1 MTELPTR
8 SRAAAPRLRRRARRG
23 WLRVPR
29 RARLFVTLVVALVV
43 VAGGALAGLRIA
55 RPGALPG
62 TTVAGIDVGG
72 LEEPELERRVRDL
85 ARARAAARV
94 TLVRSAT
101 EGAPEASTALPAG
114 ELGAALDVDATVDA
128 ALAHGRQANPLAAL
142 ADHVR
147 AFTGPTRVAPVVR
160 VDDGTLRGRLER
172 ASQRLVAA
180 PREGDVVVRGATVT
194 RVDPVPGAEVV
205 LDELLPDVRAA
216 LLRGGDRTVEVP
228 TRAVAPDTTTADV
241 DEAVRAARLATSA
254 PVRLERGGRALV
266 LSRRDVGR
274 TLDVSVERADG
285 DARLVLSVSPA
296 RLADVAGDRAAALET
311 EPEDARLVL
320 SGGRVQVVPSEPGFR
335 FSARTAAA
343 QVLELAGRRGD
354 RSATLR
360 GEAVAADLTTAEARA
375 LDVDERVS
383 SFTTYHACCEPR
395 VHNIHRIADIVDGA
409 VVLPGETFSLNGFV
423 GPRTRANG
431 FVGAPAIR
439 DGEYVDE
446 VGGGISQFATTLF
459 NAIFFG
465 GYDFLEYKAHSYYI
479 DRYPMGRE
487 ATVSSPAPDLAFRND
502 SDAGILID
510 TSYTDTS
517 ITVTF
522 YGSTNV
528 DVRAIMGEPFN
539 FEPPPTQVEH
549 DPSLR
554 RGERRLIQEGT
565 RGFDV
570 VVKRVM
576 TTPGGERTVE
586 EFFTRYLP
594 QPRIVAR
601 NRRN

>member
-1 MTELPTR
+1 M
-8 SRAAAPRLRRRARRG
+8 G
-23 WLRVPR
+23 VPR
-29 RARLFVTLVVALVV
+29 PARLVVTVLVAVV
-43 VAGGALAGLRIA
+43 VLAGGALAALRVA

-62 TTVAGIDVGG
+62 VTVAGVDVGG
-72 LEEPELERRVRDL
+72 LEEAELERRMTAL
-85 ARARAAARV
+85 ARARRAARV
-94 TLVRSAT
+94 TLVRRAT
-101 EGAPEASTALPAG
+101 EGAGEASTAMPAG
-114 ELGAALDVDATVDA
+114 ELGARLDVDATVDA
-128 ALAHGRQANPLAAL
+128 ILAPGRDANPIAAL

-147 AFTGPTRVAPVVR
+147 AFAGPTRVAPVVR
-160 VDDGTLRGRLER
+160 VDDAVLRARLAR

-180 PREGDVVVRGATVT
+180 PREGDVEIRGATVT
-194 RVDPVPGAEVV
+194 RVDPAPGAEVV
-205 LDELLPDVRAA
+205 LDELRPDVRAA
-216 LLRGGDRTVEVP
+216 LLAGGDRTVEVP
-228 TRAVAPDTTTADV
+228 TRPVEPDTTTADV
-241 DEAVRAARLATSA
+241 DAAVRAARVATSA
-254 PVRLERGGRALV
+254 PIRLTRGDAALV
-266 LSRRDVGR
+266 LSPRDVGR
-274 TLDVSVERADG
+274 TLDVTVERAG
-285 DARLVLSVSPA
+285 DARLVLSVSPG
-296 RLADVAGDRAAALET
+296 RLEDVVGERAAALET
-311 EPEDARLVL
+311 EPQDARLVL
-320 SGGRVQVVPSEPGFR
+320 AGGRVRVVPARPGFR
-335 FSARTAAA
+335 FSAETAAA
-343 QVLELAGRRGD
+343 QVRELAGRRDD

-360 GEAVAADLTTAEARA
+360 GETVAAELTTSEARA

-409 VVLPGETFSLNGFV
+409 VVLPGETFSLNGYV

-446 VGGGISQFATTLF
+446 IGGGISQFATTLF

-487 ATVSSPAPDLAFRND
+487 ATVSTPAPDLAFRND

-522 YGSTNV
+522 YGSTER
-528 DVRAIMGEPFN
+528 DVRAIMGEPYN
-539 FEPPPTQVEH
+539 FEPPPTQVQH

-554 RGERRLIQEGT
+554 RGETVVVQEGT

-570 VVKRVM
+570 VVKRVISG
-576 TTPGGERTVE
+576 PGGESTVE

-601 NRRN
+601 NRSGRG